1 MDQIVKKK
9 RWSFKRLALW
19 GSGGLL
25 LGLIAFGYLFTSG
38 KSRVKVEGTQLVVAE
53 IKSGLFQEFI
63 PVNGIVLP
71 ITSIY
76 LDAAEGG
83 RLEEK
88 YVEDGAFLK
97 KGDPILRLSNT
108 DLELSLANQ
117 ETAVF
122 NLLTQMQISRNA
134 AQQNT
139 IGKLNQMA
147 DVESSWQETE
157 RAYLVNKKLFDQK
170 IIAAQEFKQSQIAY
184 DYLRKKKRLTEQ
196 ILKQDSVL
204 TKQEHFQ
211 SSQSIQR
218 TQNALA
224 VMRKKV
230 EDLTVRAPVAGQL
243 TSLDAEIGQNKN
255 KGERLG
261 QIDVISGFKVR
272 AEIDEHYISRIF
284 PGLVAEFTFNNK
296 KTIVKVKK
304 VFTQVSNGKF
314 QVDMEFPNS
323 TPQGIRRGQT
333 LQVRLALSDATN
345 ALLLPRGGFY
355 QKTGGNWIFRVNK
368 DGKTAQRVDLR
379 IGRQNPEFYELKD
392 GLQPGDRVIISGYE
406 SFGEVQELILNQG
419 K

>member
-1 MDQIVKKK
+1 MDTVLQKK
-9 RWSFKRLALW
+9 RWSFKRIA
-19 GSGGLL
+19 L
-25 LGLIAFGYLFTSG
+25 LGGAVLMVGLMASGYLLGSG
-38 KSRVKVEGTQLVVAE
+38 KSRVKVELSNLVIAD
-53 IKSGLFQEFI
+53 IKKGPFQEFI
-63 PVNGIVLP
+63 PVNGVVMP

-88 YVEDGAFLK
+88 FVEDGAFLK
-97 KGDPILRLSNT
+97 KGDPILKLSNT

-147 DVESSWQETE
+147 DVESSWEEAE
-157 RAYLVNKKLFDQK
+157 RTYLMNKKLFDQK
-170 IIAAQEFKQSQIAY
+170 MIATQEFKKSQIAY
-184 DYLRKKKRLTEQ
+184 NYQVRKKKLTAQ
-196 ILKQDSVL
+196 ILKQDSTL
-204 TKQEHFQ
+204 TKQELYQ
-211 SSQSIQR
+211 SAQSFQR

-230 EDLTVRAPVAGQL
+230 EDLTVRAPVSGQL

-284 PGLVAEFTFNNK
+284 PGLQAEFNFNNK
-296 KTIVKVKK
+296 KTLLRVKK
-304 VFTQVSNGKF
+304 IFTQVLKGKF
-314 QVDMEFPNS
+314 QVDMEFVGE
-323 TPQGIRRGQT
+323 TPEGIRRGQT

-355 QKTGGNWIFRVNK
+355 QKTGGNWIFKLSK
-368 DGKTAQRVDLR
+368 DGKTAHRADLS
-379 IGRQNPEFYELKD
+379 IGRQNPDFYELKQ
-392 GLQPGDRVIISGYE
+392 GLVAGDRVIISGYE
-406 SFGEVQELILNQG
+406 AYGEMQELVLKG
-419 K
+419 D

>member
-1 MDQIVKKK
+1 MDTVLQKK
-9 RWSFKRLALW
+9 RWSFKRIALLA
-19 GSGGLL
+19 GALL
-25 LGLIAFGYLFTSG
+25 LVGLMASGYLLGSG
-38 KSRVKVEGTQLVVAE
+38 KSRVKVELSNLVIAD
-53 IKSGLFQEFI
+53 IRKGAFQEFI
-63 PVNGIVLP
+63 PVNGVVMP

-88 YVEDGAFLK
+88 FVEDGAFLK
-97 KGDPILRLSNT
+97 KGDPILKLSNT

-147 DVESSWQETE
+147 DVESSWEEAE
-157 RAYLVNKKLFDQK
+157 RTYLMNKKLFDQK
-170 IIAAQEFKQSQIAY
+170 MIAAQEFKQSQIAY
-184 DYLRKKKRLTEQ
+184 NYQVKKKKLTTQ
-196 ILKQDSVL
+196 ILKQDSTL
-204 TKQEHFQ
+204 TKQELYQ
-211 SSQSIQR
+211 SAQSFQR

-230 EDLTVRAPVAGQL
+230 EDLTVRAPVSGQL

-284 PGLVAEFTFNNK
+284 PGLQAEFSFNNK
-296 KTIVKVKK
+296 KTMLKVKK
-304 VFTQVSNGKF
+304 IFTQVLQGKF
-314 QVDMEFPNS
+314 QVDMEFVGE
-323 TPQGIRRGQT
+323 TPDGIRRGQT

-355 QKTGGNWIFRVNK
+355 QKTGGNWIFKLSK
-368 DGKTAQRVDLR
+368 DGKTAHRTDLR
-379 IGRQNPEFYELKD
+379 IGRQNPDFYELKA
-392 GLQPGDRVIISGYE
+392 GLVSGDRVIISGYE
-406 SFGEVQELILNQG
+406 AYGDMQELVLKG
-419 K
+419 D

>member
-1 MDQIVKKK
+1 MDTVIQKK
-9 RWSFKRLALW
+9 RWSFKRIA
-19 GSGGLL
+19 L
-25 LGLIAFGYLFTSG
+25 LGGAVLIVGFMASGYLLGSG
-38 KSRVKVEGTQLVVAE
+38 KSRVKAELSNLVIAD
-53 IKSGLFQEFI
+53 IKKGPFQEFI
-63 PVNGIVLP
+63 PVNGVVMP

-88 YVEDGAFLK
+88 FVEDGAFLK
-97 KGDPILRLSNT
+97 KGEPILRLSNT

-147 DVESSWQETE
+147 DVESSWEEAE
-157 RAYLVNKKLFDQK
+157 RTYLMNKKLFDQK
-170 IIAAQEFKQSQIAY
+170 MIAAQEFKRSLIAY
-184 DYLRKKKRLTEQ
+184 NYQVKKKKLSTQ
-196 ILKQDSVL
+196 ILKQDSAL
-204 TKQEHFQ
+204 AKQELYQ
-211 SSQSIQR
+211 SAQSFQR

-230 EDLTVRAPVAGQL
+230 EDLTVRAPVSGQL

-284 PGLVAEFTFNNK
+284 PGLQAEFIFDNK
-296 KTIVKVKK
+296 KTMLRVKK
-304 VFTQVSNGKF
+304 IFTQVLKGKF
-314 QVDMEFPNS
+314 QVDMEFVAE
-323 TPQGIRRGQT
+323 TPEGIRRGQT

-355 QKTGGNWIFRVNK
+355 QKTGGNWIFKLSK
-368 DGKTAQRVDLR
+368 DGKTAQRTDLR
-379 IGRQNPEFYELKD
+379 IGRQNPDFYELKS
-392 GLQPGDRVIISGYE
+392 GLATGDRVIISGYE
-406 SFGEVQELILNQG
+406 AYGDMQELVLKG
-419 K
+419 D

>member
-1 MDQIVKKK
+1 LDTVLQKK
-9 RWSFKRLALW
+9 RWSFKRIA
-19 GSGGLL
+19 L
-25 LGLIAFGYLFTSG
+25 LGGAVLIVGLMASGYLLGSG
-38 KSRVKVEGTQLVVAE
+38 KSRVKVALSNLVIAD
-53 IKSGLFQEFI
+53 IKKGPFQEFI
-63 PVNGIVLP
+63 PVNGVVMP

-76 LDAAEGG
+76 LDATEGG

-88 YVEDGAFLK
+88 FVEDGAFLK
-97 KGDPILRLSNT
+97 KGDPILKLSNT

-147 DVESSWQETE
+147 DVESSWEEAE
-157 RAYLVNKKLFDQK
+157 RTYLMNKKLFDQK
-170 IIAAQEFKQSQIAY
+170 MIAAQEFKQSQIAY
-184 DYLRKKKRLTEQ
+184 NYQVKKKKLTTQ
-196 ILKQDSVL
+196 ILKQDSTL
-204 TKQEHFQ
+204 TKQELYQ
-211 SSQSIQR
+211 SAQSFQR

-230 EDLTVRAPVAGQL
+230 EDLTVRAPVSGQL

-284 PGLVAEFTFNNK
+284 PGLQAEFSFNNK
-296 KTIVKVKK
+296 KTLLRVKK
-304 VFTQVSNGKF
+304 IFTQVLQGKF
-314 QVDMEFPNS
+314 QVDMEFVGE
-323 TPQGIRRGQT
+323 TPEGIRRGQT

-355 QKTGGNWIFRVNK
+355 QKTGGNWIFKVSK
-368 DGKTAQRVDLR
+368 DGKTAHRTDLR
-379 IGRQNPEFYELKD
+379 IGRQNPDFYELKS
-392 GLQPGDRVIISGYE
+392 GLVAGDRVIISGYE
-406 SFGEVQELILNQG
+406 AYGDMQELVLKG
-419 K
+419 D

>member
-1 MDQIVKKK
+1 LDTVLQKK
-9 RWSFKRLALW
+9 RWSFKRIA
-19 GSGGLL
+19 L
-25 LGLIAFGYLFTSG
+25 LGGAVLIVGLMASGYLLGSG
-38 KSRVKVEGTQLVVAE
+38 KSRVKVALSNLVIAD
-53 IKSGLFQEFI
+53 IRKGPFQEFI
-63 PVNGIVLP
+63 PVNGVVMP

-88 YVEDGAFLK
+88 FVEDGAFLK
-97 KGDPILRLSNT
+97 KGDPILKLSNT

-147 DVESSWQETE
+147 DVESSWEEAE
-157 RAYLVNKKLFDQK
+157 RTYLMNKKLFDQK
-170 IIAAQEFKQSQIAY
+170 MIAAQEFKQSQIAY
-184 DYLRKKKRLTEQ
+184 NYQVKKKKLTTQ
-196 ILKQDSVL
+196 ILKQDSTL
-204 TKQEHFQ
+204 TKQELYQ
-211 SSQSIQR
+211 SAQSFQR

-230 EDLTVRAPVAGQL
+230 EDLTVRAPVSGQL

-284 PGLVAEFTFNNK
+284 PGLQAEFSFNNK
-296 KTIVKVKK
+296 KSLLRVKK
-304 VFTQVSNGKF
+304 IFTQVLQGKF
-314 QVDMEFPNS
+314 QVDMEFVGE
-323 TPQGIRRGQT
+323 TPEGIRRGQT

-355 QKTGGNWIFRVNK
+355 QKTGGNWIFKVSK
-368 DGKTAQRVDLR
+368 DGKTAHRTDLR
-379 IGRQNPEFYELKD
+379 IGRQNPDFYELKG
-392 GLQPGDRVIISGYE
+392 GLVSGDRVIISGYE
-406 SFGEVQELILNQG
+406 AYGDMQELVLKG
-419 K
+419 D

>member
-1 MDQIVKKK
+1 MDTVLQKK
-9 RWSFKRLALW
+9 RWSFKRIA
-19 GSGGLL
+19 L
-25 LGLIAFGYLFTSG
+25 LGGAVLIVGLMASGYLLGSG
-38 KSRVKVEGTQLVVAE
+38 KSRVKVELSNLVIAG
-53 IKSGLFQEFI
+53 IRKGPFQEFI
-63 PVNGIVLP
+63 PVNGVVMP

-76 LDAAEGG
+76 LDATEGG

-88 YVEDGAFLK
+88 FVEDGAFLK
-97 KGDPILRLSNT
+97 KGDPILKLSNT

-147 DVESSWQETE
+147 DVESSWEEAE
-157 RAYLVNKKLFDQK
+157 RTFLMNKKLFDQK
-170 IIAAQEFKQSQIAY
+170 MIAAQEFKQSQIAY
-184 DYLRKKKRLTEQ
+184 NYQVKKKKLTTQ
-196 ILKQDSVL
+196 ILKQDSTL
-204 TKQEHFQ
+204 TKQELYQ
-211 SSQSIQR
+211 SAQSFQR

-230 EDLTVRAPVAGQL
+230 EDLTVRAPVSGQL

-284 PGLVAEFTFNNK
+284 PGLQAEFSFNNK
-296 KTIVKVKK
+296 KTLLRVKK
-304 VFTQVSNGKF
+304 IFTQVLQGKF
-314 QVDMEFPNS
+314 QVDLEFVGE
-323 TPQGIRRGQT
+323 TPEGIRRGQT

-355 QKTGGNWIFRVNK
+355 QKTGGNWIFKVSK
-368 DGKTAQRVDLR
+368 DGKTARRTDLR
-379 IGRQNPEFYELKD
+379 IGRQNPDFYELKS
-392 GLQPGDRVIISGYE
+392 GLVAGDRVIISGYE
-406 SFGEVQELILNQG
+406 AYGDMQELVLKG
-419 K
+419 D

>member
-1 MDQIVKKK
+1 MDTVLQKK
-9 RWSFKRLALW
+9 RWSFKRIALLA
-19 GSGGLL
+19 GALL
-25 LGLIAFGYLFTSG
+25 LVGLMASGYLLGSG
-38 KSRVKVEGTQLVVAE
+38 KSRVKVELSNLVIAD
-53 IKSGLFQEFI
+53 IRKGAFQEFI
-63 PVNGIVLP
+63 PVNGVVMP

-88 YVEDGAFLK
+88 FVEDGAFLK
-97 KGDPILRLSNT
+97 KGDPILKLSNT

-147 DVESSWQETE
+147 DVESSWEEAE
-157 RAYLVNKKLFDQK
+157 RTYLMNKKLFDQK
-170 IIAAQEFKQSQIAY
+170 MIAAQEFKQSQIAY
-184 DYLRKKKRLTEQ
+184 NYQVKKKKLTTQ
-196 ILKQDSVL
+196 ILKQDSTL
-204 TKQEHFQ
+204 TKQELYQ
-211 SSQSIQR
+211 SAQSFQR

-230 EDLTVRAPVAGQL
+230 EDLTVRAPVSGQL

-284 PGLVAEFTFNNK
+284 PGLQAEFSFNNK
-296 KTIVKVKK
+296 KTMLKVKK
-304 VFTQVSNGKF
+304 IFTQVLQGRF
-314 QVDMEFPNS
+314 QVDMEFVGE
-323 TPQGIRRGQT
+323 TPDGIRRGQT

-355 QKTGGNWIFRVNK
+355 QKTGGNWIFKLSK
-368 DGKTAQRVDLR
+368 DGKTAHRTDLR
-379 IGRQNPEFYELKD
+379 IGRQNPDFYELKA
-392 GLQPGDRVIISGYE
+392 GLVSGDRVIISGYE
-406 SFGEVQELILNQG
+406 AYGDMQELVLKG
-419 K
+419 D

>member
-1 MDQIVKKK
+1 LDTVLQKK
-9 RWSFKRLALW
+9 RWSFKRIA
-19 GSGGLL
+19 L
-25 LGLIAFGYLFTSG
+25 LGGAILIVGLMASGYLLGSG
-38 KSRVKVEGTQLVVAE
+38 KSRVKVALSNLVIAD
-53 IKSGLFQEFI
+53 IKKGPFQEFI
-63 PVNGIVLP
+63 PVNGVVMP

-88 YVEDGAFLK
+88 FVEDGAFLK
-97 KGDPILRLSNT
+97 KGEPILKLSNT

-147 DVESSWQETE
+147 DVESSWEEAE
-157 RAYLVNKKLFDQK
+157 RTYLMNKKLFDQK
-170 IIAAQEFKQSQIAY
+170 MIATQEFKKSQSAY
-184 DYLRKKKRLTEQ
+184 NYQVRKKKLTAQ
-196 ILKQDSVL
+196 ILKQDSTL
-204 TKQEHFQ
+204 TKQELYQ
-211 SSQSIQR
+211 SAQSFQR

-230 EDLTVRAPVAGQL
+230 EDLTVRAPVSGQL

-284 PGLVAEFTFNNK
+284 PGLQAEFNFNNK
-296 KTIVKVKK
+296 KTMLRVKK
-304 VFTQVSNGKF
+304 IFTQVLKGKF
-314 QVDMEFPNS
+314 QVDMEFVGE
-323 TPQGIRRGQT
+323 TPEGIRRGQT

-355 QKTGGNWIFRVNK
+355 QKTGGNWIFKLSK
-368 DGKTAQRVDLR
+368 DGKTAHRADLG
-379 IGRQNPEFYELKD
+379 IGRQNPDFYELKQ
-392 GLQPGDRVIISGYE
+392 GLVEGDRVIISGYE
-406 SFGEVQELILNQG
+406 AYGDMQELVLKG
-419 K
+419 D

>member
-1 MDQIVKKK
+1 MDTVLQKK
-9 RWSFKRLALW
+9 RWSFKRIALLA
-19 GSGGLL
+19 GALL
-25 LGLIAFGYLFTSG
+25 LVGLMASGYLLGSG
-38 KSRVKVEGTQLVVAE
+38 KSRVKVELSNLVIAD
-53 IKSGLFQEFI
+53 IRKGAFQEFI
-63 PVNGIVLP
+63 PVNGVVMP

-88 YVEDGAFLK
+88 FVEDGAFLK
-97 KGDPILRLSNT
+97 KGDPILKLSNT

-147 DVESSWQETE
+147 DVESSWEEAE
-157 RAYLVNKKLFDQK
+157 RTYLMNKKLFDQK
-170 IIAAQEFKQSQIAY
+170 MIAAQEFKQSQIAY
-184 DYLRKKKRLTEQ
+184 NYQVKKKKLTTQ
-196 ILKQDSVL
+196 ILKQDSTL
-204 TKQEHFQ
+204 TKQELYQ
-211 SSQSIQR
+211 SAQSFQR

-230 EDLTVRAPVAGQL
+230 EDLTVRAPVSGQL

-284 PGLVAEFTFNNK
+284 PGLQAEFSFNNK
-296 KTIVKVKK
+296 KTMLKVKK
-304 VFTQVSNGKF
+304 IFTQVLQGKF
-314 QVDMEFPNS
+314 QVDMEFVGE
-323 TPQGIRRGQT
+323 TPDGIRRGQT

-355 QKTGGNWIFRVNK
+355 QKTGGNWIFKLSK
-368 DGKTAQRVDLR
+368 DGKTAHRTDLR
-379 IGRQNPEFYELKD
+379 IGRQNPDFYELKA
-392 GLQPGDRVIISGYE
+392 GLISGDRVIISGYE
-406 SFGEVQELILNQG
+406 AYGDMQELVLKG
-419 K
+419 D

>member
-1 MDQIVKKK
+1 MDTVLQKK
-9 RWSFKRLALW
+9 RWSFKRIALLAGALLMV
-19 GSGGLL
+19 GLMASGYL
-25 LGLIAFGYLFTSG
+25 LGSG
-38 KSRVKVEGTQLVVAE
+38 KSRVKVELSNLVIAD
-53 IKSGLFQEFI
+53 IRKGAFQEFI
-63 PVNGIVLP
+63 PVNGVVMP

-88 YVEDGAFLK
+88 FVEDGAFLK
-97 KGDPILRLSNT
+97 KGDPILKLSNT

-147 DVESSWQETE
+147 DVESSWEEAE
-157 RAYLVNKKLFDQK
+157 RTYLMNKKLFDQK
-170 IIAAQEFKQSQIAY
+170 MIAAQEFKQSQIAY
-184 DYLRKKKRLTEQ
+184 NYQVKKKKLTTQ
-196 ILKQDSVL
+196 ILKQDSTL
-204 TKQEHFQ
+204 TKQELYQ
-211 SSQSIQR
+211 SAQSFQR

-230 EDLTVRAPVAGQL
+230 EDLTVRAPVSGQL

-284 PGLVAEFTFNNK
+284 PGLQAEFSFNNK
-296 KTIVKVKK
+296 KTMLKVKK
-304 VFTQVSNGKF
+304 IFTQVLQGKF
-314 QVDMEFPNS
+314 QVDMEFVGE
-323 TPQGIRRGQT
+323 TPDGIRRGQT

-355 QKTGGNWIFRVNK
+355 QKTGGNWIFKLSK
-368 DGKTAQRVDLR
+368 DGKTAHRTDLR
-379 IGRQNPEFYELKD
+379 IGRQNPDFYELKT
-392 GLQPGDRVIISGYE
+392 GLVSGDRVIISGYE
-406 SFGEVQELILNQG
+406 AYGDMQELVLKG
-419 K
+419 D

>member
-1 MDQIVKKK
+1 MDTVLQKK
-9 RWSFKRLALW
+9 RWSFKRIA
-19 GSGGLL
+19 L
-25 LGLIAFGYLFTSG
+25 LGGAILIVGLMASGYLLGSG
-38 KSRVKVEGTQLVVAE
+38 KSRVKVELSNLVIAD
-53 IKSGLFQEFI
+53 IRKGPFQEFI
-63 PVNGIVLP
+63 PVNGVVMP

-83 RLEEK
+83 RLEK
-88 YVEDGAFLK
+88 KFVEDGAFLK
-97 KGDPILRLSNT
+97 KGDPILKLSNT

-147 DVESSWQETE
+147 DVESSWEEAE
-157 RAYLVNKKLFDQK
+157 RTYLMNKKLFDQK
-170 IIAAQEFKQSQIAY
+170 MIAAQEFKQSQIAY
-184 DYLRKKKRLTEQ
+184 NYQVKKKKLTTQ
-196 ILKQDSVL
+196 ILKQDSTL
-204 TKQEHFQ
+204 TKQELYQ
-211 SSQSIQR
+211 SAQSFQR

-230 EDLTVRAPVAGQL
+230 EDLTVRAPVSGQL

-284 PGLVAEFTFNNK
+284 PGLQAEFSFNNK
-296 KTIVKVKK
+296 KTLLRVKK
-304 VFTQVSNGKF
+304 IFTQVLQGKF
-314 QVDMEFPNS
+314 QVDLEFVGE
-323 TPQGIRRGQT
+323 TPEGIRRGQT

-355 QKTGGNWIFRVNK
+355 QKTGGNWIFKVSK
-368 DGKTAQRVDLR
+368 DGKTAHRTDLR
-379 IGRQNPEFYELKD
+379 IGRQNPDFYELKQ
-392 GLQPGDRVIISGYE
+392 GLVQGDRVIISGYE
-406 SFGEVQELILNQG
+406 AYGDMQELVLKG
-419 K
+419 D

>member
-1 MDQIVKKK
+1 MDTVLQKK
-9 RWSFKRLALW
+9 RWSFKRIA
-19 GSGGLL
+19 L
-25 LGLIAFGYLFTSG
+25 LGGAILIVGLMASGYLLGSG
-38 KSRVKVEGTQLVVAE
+38 KSRVKVELSNLVIAD
-53 IKSGLFQEFI
+53 IRKGPFQEFI
-63 PVNGIVLP
+63 PVNGIVMP

-83 RLEEK
+83 RLEK
-88 YVEDGAFLK
+88 KFVEDGAFLK
-97 KGDPILRLSNT
+97 KGDPILKLSNT

-147 DVESSWQETE
+147 DVESSWEEAE
-157 RAYLVNKKLFDQK
+157 RTYLMNKKLFDQK
-170 IIAAQEFKQSQIAY
+170 MIAAQEFKQSQIAY
-184 DYLRKKKRLTEQ
+184 NYQVKKKKLTTQ
-196 ILKQDSVL
+196 ILKQDSTL
-204 TKQEHFQ
+204 TKQELYQ
-211 SSQSIQR
+211 SAQSFQR

-230 EDLTVRAPVAGQL
+230 EDLTVRAPVSGQL

-284 PGLVAEFTFNNK
+284 PGLQAEFSFNNK
-296 KTIVKVKK
+296 KTLLRVKK
-304 VFTQVSNGKF
+304 IFTQVLQGKF
-314 QVDMEFPNS
+314 QVDMEFVGE
-323 TPQGIRRGQT
+323 TPEGIRRGQT

-355 QKTGGNWIFRVNK
+355 QKTGGNWIFKVSK
-368 DGKTAQRVDLR
+368 DGKTAHRTDLR
-379 IGRQNPEFYELKD
+379 IGRQNPDFYELKQ
-392 GLQPGDRVIISGYE
+392 GLVQGDRVIISGYE
-406 SFGEVQELILNQG
+406 AYGDMQELVLKG
-419 K
+419 D

>member
-1 MDQIVKKK
+1 VM
-9 RWSFKRLALW
+9 
-19 GSGGLL
+19 
-25 LGLIAFGYLFTSG
+25 
-38 KSRVKVEGTQLVVAE
+38 
-53 IKSGLFQEFI
+53 
-63 PVNGIVLP
+63 P

-88 YVEDGAFLK
+88 FVEDGAFLK
-97 KGDPILRLSNT
+97 KGDPILKLSNT

-147 DVESSWQETE
+147 DVESSWEEAE
-157 RAYLVNKKLFDQK
+157 RTYLMNKKLFDQK
-170 IIAAQEFKQSQIAY
+170 MIAAQEFKQSQIAY
-184 DYLRKKKRLTEQ
+184 NYQVKKKKLTTQ
-196 ILKQDSVL
+196 ILKQDSTL
-204 TKQEHFQ
+204 TKQELYQ
-211 SSQSIQR
+211 SAQSFQR

-230 EDLTVRAPVAGQL
+230 EDLTVRAPVSGQL

-284 PGLVAEFTFNNK
+284 PGLQAEFSFNNK
-296 KTIVKVKK
+296 KSLLRVKK
-304 VFTQVSNGKF
+304 IFTQVLQGKF
-314 QVDMEFPNS
+314 QVDMEFVGE
-323 TPQGIRRGQT
+323 TPEGIRRGQT

-355 QKTGGNWIFRVNK
+355 QKTGGNWIFKVSK
-368 DGKTAQRVDLR
+368 DGKTAHRTDLR
-379 IGRQNPEFYELKD
+379 IGRQNPDFYELKG
-392 GLQPGDRVIISGYE
+392 GLVSGDRVIISGYE
-406 SFGEVQELILNQG
+406 AYGDMQELVLKG
-419 K
+419 D